1 MSRNRET
8 GYGTRTELPVLGN
21 GGTERADAARNRRR
35 ILDAASHILDTAGPD
50 GLLMEE
56 VAAAAGVGVGTLYRR
71 FGDRAGLTYALLDAE
86 ERTLQDSILYG
97 PPPLGPGA
105 EPIPR
110 LRGFLRELLRRVVRQ
125 RALLVSAESNSAGA
139 RFTAGAYGVHH
150 AHVAGLL
157 RDARPDLDS
166 HYTADALLAPL
177 AATLVT
183 HQIDTR
189 GMGVERI
196 EAGLD
201 ALVDA
206 LEVSAP
212 RLPPE

>member
-1 MSRNRET
+1 MGKTGGDGPEIRN
-8 GYGTRTELPVLGN
+8 ELPVLGH
-21 GGTERADAARNRRR
+21 GGTERADAARNRRK
-35 ILDAASHILDTAGPD
+35 ILDAASRILDTAGPD

-86 ERTLQDSILYG
+86 ERTLQESILHG

-105 EPIPR
+105 EPMPR
-110 LRGFLRELLRRVVRQ
+110 LRSFLRELLWRVVRQ
-125 RALLVSAESNSAGA
+125 RALLVSAESNSARA

-157 RDARPDLDS
+157 REARPDLDS
-166 HYTADALLAPL
+166 HYMADALLAPL
-177 AATLVT
+177 TATLIT
-183 HQIDTR
+183 HQLDACS
-189 GMGVERI
+189 MSVERI

-201 ALVDA
+201 TLVDS
-206 LEVSAP
+206 LEATAPAP
-212 RLPPE
+212 RT